1 MNDEQYLQHNL
12 KALQTFTEEL
22 ATRTESLDETDSLRE
37 LALAFQALARGERD
51 LYGDGRALVERLFT
65 TYPDFVPTFPRDL
78 LWFFGGDCLHFMS
91 DEEIE
96 LYQQLDE
103 QREQAAE
110 KGEIIDFAA
119 ARAKLMKLQ

>member
-78 LWFFGGDCLHFMS
+78 LWFFGGDCLHFMP